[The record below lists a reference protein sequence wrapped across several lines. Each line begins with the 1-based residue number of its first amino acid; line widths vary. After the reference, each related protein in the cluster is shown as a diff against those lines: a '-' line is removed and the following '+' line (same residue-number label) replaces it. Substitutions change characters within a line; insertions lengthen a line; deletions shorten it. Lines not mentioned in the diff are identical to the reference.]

1 MAGLKV
7 GVQKNRPLSQIIT
20 LTITGRGKQYNEP
33 NDSNLHNRKTLQ
45 IDLYWP
51 KVPTSIAVESEVR
64 SSTLS
69 LGSLFRIQNWHVISG
84 KECET

>member
-33 NDSNLHNRKTLQ
+33 NDSNLHNRKTKCNEEKYMVDRQLLPGTTNRHY
-45 IDLYWP
+45 IHEIL
-51 KVPTSIAVESEVR
+51 VEVE
-64 SSTLS
+64 
-69 LGSLFRIQNWHVISG
+69 
-84 KECET
+84 

>member
-45 IDLYWP
+45 IDYYWD
-51 KVPTSIAVESEVR
+51 K
-64 SSTLS
+64 
-69 LGSLFRIQNWHVISG
+69 GLFF
-84 KECET
+84 